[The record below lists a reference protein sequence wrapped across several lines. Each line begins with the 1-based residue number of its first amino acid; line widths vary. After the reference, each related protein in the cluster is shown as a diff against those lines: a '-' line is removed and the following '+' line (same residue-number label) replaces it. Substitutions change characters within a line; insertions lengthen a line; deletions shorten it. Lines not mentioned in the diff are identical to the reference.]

1 MDRGFLFSRKMWAV
15 VMVLLVV
22 LMAAAALAL
31 QYGGE
36 GNAPPLTVDRNDPV
50 KPEGSKEG
58 VSKAVL
64 NVSNMSCSGCI
75 STIKGSLAG
84 LKGIEDIVVD
94 LGSGRAEVYYH
105 PESGIDASQMAQAI
119 TESGYPAKILK
130 VFSPEEIQKERALA
144 ASKSKHTIASVSGY
158 DIARADFDMEMA
170 AARKKY
176 RADYG
181 DGLFNTARGKSLEQ
195 RLQRQILSNL
205 IEQGILLKE
214 IKRSGYSLDEGTFKA
229 ELEAYINR
237 RGMSEQQ
244 LQQTVRDAGYD
255 YDYFTKRFKKGVL
268 INRFVDEKVLA
279 GTTTPGE
286 KQRAFAAWFGNARA
300 QADIAY
306 YDKNLERVVRQQ
318 GSSGSC
324 CAVN

>member
-1 MDRGFLFSRKMWAV
+1 MDKGFLFSRKMWAV

-36 GNAPPLTVDRNDPV
+36 GTAPPLTVDRNDPV
-50 KPEGSKEG
+50 KGGGSKQG

-64 NVSNMSCSGCI
+64 KVSNMSCSGCI

-84 LKGIEDIVVD
+84 FKDIEDIVVD
-94 LGSGRAEVYYH
+94 LASGRVAVFYG
-105 PESGIDASQMAQAI
+105 PESGADVTQMAQAI

-130 VFSPEEIQKERALA
+130 VFSPEEMQKERALA
-144 ASKSKHTIASVSGY
+144 ASKSKHTVASVSGY

-170 AARKKY
+170 AALKKY

-181 DGLFNTARGKSLEQ
+181 DGLFNTAQGKSLEQ

-205 IEQGILLKE
+205 IDQVILLQE

-229 ELEAYINR
+229 ELEAYMKKS
-237 RGMSEQQ
+237 GMSEQQ

-255 YDYFTKRFKKGVL
+255 YDYFTRRFRTGVL

-279 GTTTPGE
+279 GTKTPGE
-286 KQRAFAAWFGNARA
+286 KQRAFAAWSGNARA
-300 QADIAY
+300 RADIAY
-306 YDKNLERVVRQQ
+306 YDKNLERVARQQ
-318 GSSGSC
+318 GTSGSC